1 MDQNIPDFKT
11 KKRYFCSWSASIP
24 AFAETLAR
32 LRKGA
37 LKEGETCSQIYESA
51 GKYVFRGKMDGFDF
65 AYKTQQGKAFW
76 RYLFRNSLPLRE
88 CFHYAVLRNLGIPVP
103 QVLAVGDTRKCFI
116 LKESFLVTEFLDR
129 TEDGRV
135 FMPGEKFRSGHEELR
150 HAFAEKHLREL
161 AKLHDGGYFHKAF
174 HPRNRLFRGDS
185 PEEMEISEQGY
196 LQFKNVTD
204 TAAHTRN
211 ELDFREIVNALHHY
225 WEANRIVV
233 TPGLLAVLSDIL
245 FVAADRRQI
254 NALTTACSL
263 SRNVLRHKSADPVM
277 RQRLTGKLNGAKAE
291 I

>member
-1 MDQNIPDFKT
+1 MNQDIPDFKT
-11 KKRYFCSWSASIP
+11 KKRYFTSWSASIP

-174 HPRNRLFRGDS
+174 HPRNLLFRGDS
-185 PEEMEISEQGY
+185 PEEMEIFWIDVAR
-196 LQFKNVTD
+196 LRKMHNAKRCVVMD
-204 TAAHTRN
+204 LHTFFRDMLLPEK
-211 ELDFREIVNALHHY
+211 ELDELLQVYLFSVKKKLFSSPGELKDLLLHFKRRAFSKKKCRLF
-225 WEANRIVV
+225 EEQN
-233 TPGLLAVLSDIL
+233 LS
-245 FVAADRRQI
+245 
-254 NALTTACSL
+254 
-263 SRNVLRHKSADPVM
+263 
-277 RQRLTGKLNGAKAE
+277 
-291 I
+291 